1 MRGAVPKVMVFF
13 SSCESVEFH
22 HRVLSWLAGVPE
34 KNGTEKRATRDSA
47 YGVFRLHG
55 VMSQSDRRLV
65 YAGFAE
71 TKAGVLLCTDVGA
84 RGLDFEN
91 VGATVQVDAPS
102 DPETYVHRGPRA
114 RASAPKAKPSSFW
127 RPARRST
134 PPCSANSASLS
145 EPRPCRRCWTSWSTG

>member
-1 MRGAVPKVMVFF
+1 
-13 SSCESVEFH
+13 
-22 HRVLSWLAGVPE
+22 
-34 KNGTEKRATRDSA
+34 
-47 YGVFRLHG
+47 
-55 VMSQSDRRLV
+55 MSQSDRRLV

-102 DPETYVHRGPRA
+102 DPETYVHRVGRAARLGAEGEAVIFLAPRETEY
-114 RASAPKAKPSSFW
+114 ASVLGELGVAF
-127 RPARRST
+127 
-134 PPCSANSASLS
+134 